1 MNDDNAGSPR
11 DEETIVTKKVVAEHK
26 LFYLDFKR
34 NQRGKFLKITEKDGR
49 FRSTV
54 IVPEEAV
61 REFALVVSDMAG
73 QCALQGPASA
83 NATPAATTASP
94 PFSMP

>member
-1 MNDDNAGSPR
+1 MNDDNAVSPR
-11 DEETIVTKKVVAEHK
+11 DEETIVTKKLVAEHK

-54 IVPEEAV
+54 IIPEEAV
-61 REFALVVSDMAG
+61 HEFAHVIGDLAMQYAAPPDPA
-73 QCALQGPASA
+73 ASA
-83 NATPAATTASP
+83 TSAASTPTP
-94 PFSMP
+94 PSTL

>member
-1 MNDDNAGSPR
+1 MNDDYAVTPR
-11 DEETIVTKKVVAEHK
+11 DEETLVTKKIVAEHK

-34 NQRGKFLKITEKDGR
+34 NQRGRFLKITEKDGR

-61 REFALVVSDMAG
+61 GEFALVVSDLAG
-73 QCALQGPASA
+73 QCLPEPSVPAS
-83 NATPAATTASP
+83 PLS
-94 PFSMP
+94 SSS